1 MPDPSGGKRAL
12 RPVILASASPRR
24 AALLRAAGPDFASMR
39 IMTADVREG
48 ADPLENARLKAE
60 AVAALEPRAL
70 VIGADTVI
78 RFGDETI
85 GKPADLDDAR
95 RILAKLS
102 GRTHDVATG
111 VCVRCVEADILVRFE
126 DITHVTFRTLTPA
139 IIDKYVRDVNVL
151 DKAGAYAIQE
161 HGEDIIESI
170 DGSLTNVVGA
180 FVQYASLN
188 HLSRG
193 PHRCSCES
201 FALPATTSG
210 VQYGELGR

>member
-1 MPDPSGGKRAL
+1 MPDLPDGTGSAA

-24 AALLRAAGPDFASMR
+24 SALLKEAGPAFAGMR
-39 IMTADVREG
+39 ILTSHVEEG
-48 ADPLENARLKAE
+48 SDPLENAMLKAD
-60 AVAALEPRAL
+60 AVAQMNPRAL

-78 RFGDETI
+78 RFEGKTI
-85 GKPADLDDAR
+85 GKPADLADAK
-95 RILAKLS
+95 RILAMLS

-170 DGSLTNVVGA
+170 DGSLTNVIG
-180 FVQYASLN
+180 
-188 HLSRG
+188 
-193 PHRCSCES
+193 
-201 FALPATTSG
+201 LPVERLKETFEYLRKLA
-210 VQYGELGR
+210 

>member
-1 MPDPSGGKRAL
+1 MSDPSGGKRVL

-102 GRTHDVATG
+102 GRTHDVVTG
-111 VCVRCVEADILVRFE
+111 VCVRCIENDLLVRFE
-126 DITHVTFRTLTPA
+126 EATHVTFRTLAPEA
-139 IIDKYVRDVNVL
+139 IDAYIAAVNVL

-161 HGEDIIESI
+161 HGEDIIEGI
-170 DGSLTNVVGA
+170 EGSLTNVIG
-180 FVQYASLN
+180 
-188 HLSRG
+188 
-193 PHRCSCES
+193 
-201 FALPATTSG
+201 LPVERLEQTIH
-210 VQYGELGR
+210 YLLGLA

>member
-1 MPDPSGGKRAL
+1 MPDLPDGTGSVST

-24 AALLRAAGPDFASMR
+24 SALLKEAGPAFAGMR
-39 IMTADVREG
+39 ILTSHVEEG
-48 ADPLENARLKAE
+48 SDPLENARLKAD
-60 AVAALEPRAL
+60 AVAQMNPRAL

-78 RFGDETI
+78 RFEGKTI
-85 GKPADLDDAR
+85 GKPADLADAK
-95 RILAKLS
+95 RILAMLS

-170 DGSLTNVVGA
+170 DGSLTNVVG
-180 FVQYASLN
+180 
-188 HLSRG
+188 
-193 PHRCSCES
+193 
-201 FALPATTSG
+201 LPVERLKETFEYLLKLA
-210 VQYGELGR
+210 

>member
-1 MPDPSGGKRAL
+1 MPDLPDGTGSAA

-24 AALLRAAGPDFASMR
+24 SALLKEAGPAFADMR
-39 IMTADVREG
+39 ILTSHVEEG
-48 ADPLENARLKAE
+48 SDPLENARLKAE
-60 AVAALEPRAL
+60 AVAQMNPRAL

-78 RFGDETI
+78 RFEGRTI
-85 GKPADLDDAR
+85 GKPADLEDAK
-95 RILAKLS
+95 RILAMLS

-170 DGSLTNVVGA
+170 DGSLTNVVG
-180 FVQYASLN
+180 
-188 HLSRG
+188 
-193 PHRCSCES
+193 
-201 FALPATTSG
+201 LPVERLKETFEYLRKLA
-210 VQYGELGR
+210 

>member
-1 MPDPSGGKRAL
+1 MPDLPDGTGSAA

-24 AALLRAAGPDFASMR
+24 SALLKEAGPAFAGMR
-39 IMTADVREG
+39 ILTSHVEEG
-48 ADPLENARLKAE
+48 SDPLENAMLKAD
-60 AVAALEPRAL
+60 AVAQMNPRAL

-78 RFGDETI
+78 RFEGKTI
-85 GKPADLDDAR
+85 GKPADLEDAK
-95 RILAKLS
+95 RILAMLS

-170 DGSLTNVVGA
+170 DGSLTNVVG
-180 FVQYASLN
+180 
-188 HLSRG
+188 
-193 PHRCSCES
+193 
-201 FALPATTSG
+201 LPVERLKETFEYLRKLA
-210 VQYGELGR
+210 